1 MKINITFDNGEE
13 LRLRATAPEED
24 NAMFGLAL
32 ENPFADILDVKV
44 LAAIQ
49 ERAVPY
55 DLNKLKWV
63 LQSVLNDIDFIS
75 NHTFQKGK

>member
-13 LRLRATAPEED
+13 LRLRATAFEED

-49 ERAVPY
+49 ERAVLY
-55 DLNKLKWV
+55 DRDKLKWV
-63 LQSVLNDIDFIS
+63 LQTILNDINFIS
-75 NHTFQKGK
+75 NYTFQKGK